1 MAKQDISIRK
11 LVDKVSD
18 GELSLPEMQRRY
30 VWTSIKVRD
39 LLDSLYRGYPSG
51 TILVWETEDP
61 GHFRKLQVG
70 GNKNSS
76 LSTNLLLLDGQQR
89 ITSLC
94 AVINGEP
101 IIVRNKKRPI
111 EILFNLEHPD
121 TLEEELSVNEEAEYE
136 EEDDDD
142 DDDNGLG
149 LHDELRKRTFVVG
162 GRSLKNDPIWV
173 SVTDVFQKTDSQ
185 ILREL
190 KINSDD
196 DRWDKYTMRLAKV
209 RQIEKYEYV
218 MVILDKKLSYEE
230 VTEIFVRVNSLG
242 AKLRGSDLALA
253 QLTSRWHGFM
263 KELEEFAKE
272 FDTNE
277 DYFHVTGLMVK
288 TLVSLVSGQCKYK
301 TVNRY
306 SLEEYQLAW
315 QQTKRSLRFAYNFLQ
330 LNARIQNLRLLSS
343 PYLIIPLAYYSYL
356 QKEKLNDQEVNQ
368 LLLWLYVAHMNGRYS
383 KGSSESIL
391 DSDLNILKNTG
402 TLSALIDHLKLQV
415 KSFHVT
421 ESDLKFKNRR
431 SPYFSLLFIISKQ
444 KGVKDWLTG
453 VAISE
458 KTTGQSHA
466 LQFHHIM
473 PKSLLRDLN
482 YDRRTI
488 NDIANL
494 TFIGGKTN
502 RTISN
507 KEPKEYL
514 VEILSKRGESIFK
527 DNLLP
532 TDKNLWELSNYE
544 LFLKFRRELLVK
556 ELNLFIASFEKDI
569 ESIIQAD
576 KN

>member
-121 TLEEELSVNEEAEYE
+121 TLEEALSVNEQAEYE
-136 EEDDDD
+136 EEEDD

-162 GRSLKNDPIWV
+162 ARSLKNDPNWV

-190 KINSDD
+190 KINSED

-242 AKLRGSDLALA
+242 TKLRGSDLALA

-277 DYFHVTGLMVK
+277 DYFHATGLMVK

-306 SLEEYQLAW
+306 YLEEYQLAW
-315 QQTKRSLRFAYNFLQ
+315 QQTKKSLRFVYNFLQ
-330 LNARIQNLRLLSS
+330 ANARIQNLSLLSS

-356 QKEKLNDQEVNQ
+356 KKEKLNDQEVNQ

-391 DSDLNILKNTG
+391 DSDLNILKNAG
-402 TLSALIDHLKLQV
+402 TLSDLIDHLKLQV
-415 KSFHVT
+415 KSFQVT

-444 KGVKDWLTG
+444 KGVKDWFTG
-453 VAISE
+453 LAISE

-482 YDRRTI
+482 YDRRVI
-488 NDIANL
+488 NDISNL

-502 RTISN
+502 KTIGN
-507 KEPKEYL
+507 KLPKEYL
-514 VEILSKRGESIFK
+514 VEILKKRGKSIFN

-532 TDKNLWELSNYE
+532 TDTNLWELSNYE
-544 LFLKFRRELLVK
+544 LFLEFRRKLLVK
-556 ELNLFIASFEKDI
+556 EINLFIGSIEKIID
-569 ESIIQAD
+569 SIIQAE
-576 KN
+576 KS

>member
-253 QLTSRWHGFM
+253 
-263 KELEEFAKE
+263 
-272 FDTNE
+272 
-277 DYFHVTGLMVK
+277 
-288 TLVSLVSGQCKYK
+288 
-301 TVNRY
+301 
-306 SLEEYQLAW
+306 
-315 QQTKRSLRFAYNFLQ
+315 
-330 LNARIQNLRLLSS
+330 
-343 PYLIIPLAYYSYL
+343 
-356 QKEKLNDQEVNQ
+356 
-368 LLLWLYVAHMNGRYS
+368 
-383 KGSSESIL
+383 
-391 DSDLNILKNTG
+391 
-402 TLSALIDHLKLQV
+402 
-415 KSFHVT
+415 
-421 ESDLKFKNRR
+421 
-431 SPYFSLLFIISKQ
+431 
-444 KGVKDWLTG
+444 
-453 VAISE
+453 
-458 KTTGQSHA
+458 
-466 LQFHHIM
+466 
-473 PKSLLRDLN
+473 
-482 YDRRTI
+482 
-488 NDIANL
+488 
-494 TFIGGKTN
+494 
-502 RTISN
+502 
-507 KEPKEYL
+507 
-514 VEILSKRGESIFK
+514 
-527 DNLLP
+527 
-532 TDKNLWELSNYE
+532 
-544 LFLKFRRELLVK
+544 
-556 ELNLFIASFEKDI
+556 
-569 ESIIQAD
+569 
-576 KN
+576 